1 MKLLILGGTKFLG
14 RHLAEMA
21 LARGDEVTL
30 VHRGQTGAGLFP
42 QAQHLIVDRNLGLT
56 AAVNAAPRKG
66 WDACIDTS
74 AYFPRQVR
82 LAAAALDANIGRYV
96 FVSTISVY
104 SGFAE
109 PGMTEDAPTAVLSDP
124 SVEVV
129 NGDNYGGLKRLC
141 EEAALAAFGAR
152 CLVGRPGLI
161 VGPFDPTGRFTYW
174 PQRVARGGT
183 VLAPGLPTAPVQ
195 FIDVR
200 DLAAW
205 LLHHAEA
212 GTQGIF
218 NLTGPA
224 TPLTMGELLDTAR
237 AKLNPAATLR
247 WVDEAWLLGEGVKPW
262 SELPI
267 WLPPD
272 SAALHQIDIGR
283 ALATG
288 LSCRPLAQTLADTAA
303 WAAGRA
309 LPAGTGL
316 SPQREGDLL
325 ARAPAAA

>member
-1 MKLLILGGTKFLG
+1 MKLLILGGTQFLG

-30 VHRGQTGAGLFP
+30 VHRGQTGASLFP
-42 QAQHLIVDRNLGLT
+42 QAQHLICDRNLGLT

-205 LLHHAEA
+205 LLQH
-212 GTQGIF
+212 TLTTLPGIF

-224 TPLTMGELLDTAR
+224 ATLSMGELLDSAR
-237 AKLNPAATLR
+237 ATLNPAATLR

-325 ARAPAAA
+325 ARAPTAA

>member
-30 VHRGQTGAGLFP
+30 VHRGQTGTSLFP
-42 QAQHLIVDRNLGLT
+42 QAQHLICDRNLGLT

-82 LAAAALDANIGRYV
+82 LAAAALDAHIGRYV

-104 SGFAE
+104 STFAE
-109 PGMTEDAPTAVLSDP
+109 PGMSEDAPTAVLPDSN
-124 SVEVV
+124 VEVV
-129 NGDNYGGLKRLC
+129 DGDTYGGLKRLC
-141 EEAALAAFGAR
+141 EEAALSAFGAR
-152 CLVGRPGLI
+152 CLIARPGLI
-161 VGPFDPTGRFTYW
+161 VGPSDPTGRFTYW
-174 PQRVARGGT
+174 PQRIARGGT

-205 LLHHAEA
+205 LLHHAL
-212 GTQGIF
+212 TTLPGIF

-224 TPLTMGELLDTAR
+224 ATLSMGALLDAAR
-237 AKLNPAATLR
+237 ATLNPAATLR
-247 WVDEAWLLGEGVKPW
+247 WVDEAWLLAEGVKPW

-272 SAALHQIDIGR
+272 MRALHQIDIGR

-303 WAAGRA
+303 WAAGQA
-309 LPAGTGL
+309 LPAGIGL
-316 SPQREGDLL
+316 APEREADLL
-325 ARAPAAA
+325 ARAPATA